1 MFVVPGGD
9 PAPLLEAQVPALYG
23 VAFGVD
29 RLVESRWAAAFSAH
43 GFAAVLLVLPF
54 RDCVRDPSAAQLFSG
69 RRMRVGLVRQQPETR
84 LPVHRILLPVQVQQR
99 LQLWIVTGL
108 TRGQDDRDRAGAV
121 VGQCVDFRA
130 QAASGPTD
138 RMV

>member
-29 RLVESRWAAAFSAH
+29 RLVESRWAAAFGAH

-54 RDCVRDPSAAQLFSG
+54 RDRVRDPSAAQSFSG
-69 RRMRVGLVRQQPETR
+69 RRVRIRLDSQQPETR
-84 LPVHRILLPVQVQQR
+84 PPGHRVLLPVQVQQR
-99 LQLWIVTGL
+99 LQLWVVTGL
-108 TRGQDDRDRAGAV
+108 TRRQDDRDGTGAV
-121 VGQCVDFRA
+121 VGQCVDFGA
-130 QAASGPTD
+130 QTTAG
-138 RMV
+138 